1 MVNPIQ
7 KNNQRKKQEKIH
19 DIQRKR
25 MISLKK
31 LKPMKYNSTKLS
43 AKTSANPQQ
52 QHKLLS
58 QFQSGTT
65 EYNHIFTNQTGYWRV

>member
-1 MVNPIQ
+1 
-7 KNNQRKKQEKIH
+7 
-19 DIQRKR
+19 

-31 LKPMKYNSTKLS
+31 LKRMKYNSTKLS
-43 AKTSANPQQ
+43 AKTSGNPQQ
-52 QHKLLS
+52 QHKVLS